1 MMTRTSILLLI
12 VAGALQAQLNEQD
25 VRQRLDLVHSGKIEQ
40 VRTEVASLIKQLP
53 NDPGVRFLDAYITEN
68 GDQAVKKYQSFVD
81 AFPTNEWADD
91 ALYKVYQYYQA
102 VGLYKTAEATLA
114 KLNEQYP
121 NSLYA
126 ARKAGV
132 PVQASTQSV
141 VKSPEP
147 AAVPKE
153 PVNEAV
159 KEPAKEPMQTA
170 PEPSAGNVVPV
181 SGAYFVQLGVYS
193 QEAKAAEQAKNV
205 SGVTGRS
212 ASVLEKQSNGR
223 TVYAVVFAGFA
234 DEASARTYGA
244 ELRSKYNLDWFLVK
258 R

>member
-1 MMTRTSILLLI
+1 MMKRYSILLLLA
-12 VAGALQAQLNEQD
+12 AGVLRAQLNEQD

-40 VRTEVASLIKQLP
+40 VRTEVAALIKQLP

-132 PVQASTQSV
+132 PAQASTQSV
-141 VKSPEP
+141 VRSPEP
-147 AAVPKE
+147 VPAPKE
-153 PVNEAV
+153 PE
-159 KEPAKEPMQTA
+159 QTA
-170 PEPSAGNVVPV
+170 SAPVAGNVVPV
-181 SGAYFVQLGVYS
+181 SGSFFVQLGVYS
-193 QEAKAAEQAKNV
+193 QQAKAEEQAKNV

-212 ASVLEKQSNGR
+212 ASVLEKQSNGK

-234 DEASARTYGA
+234 DESSARTYGA
-244 ELRSKYNLDWFLVK
+244 ELQSKFNLDWFLVK